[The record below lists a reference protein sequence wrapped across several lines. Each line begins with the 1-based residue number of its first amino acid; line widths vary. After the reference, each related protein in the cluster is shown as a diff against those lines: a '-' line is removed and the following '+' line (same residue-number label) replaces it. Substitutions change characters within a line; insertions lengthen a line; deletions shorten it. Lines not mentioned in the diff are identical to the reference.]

1 MLLRARL
8 SAVVIKTNI
17 FDLSGKVALV
27 TGGGHGFG
35 REYCLAMA
43 EFGAEIACADINKKL
58 ADETV
63 EMIKRFGHRQIAIE
77 ADVSKQ
83 EHIEAMVNQTVA
95 ELGGIDIFFYT
106 PGVATT
112 PVRLHELTIEEWD
125 RSMAINLRGVFVC
138 MRAVLPIMLKNRRGS
153 IILTSSVAGL
163 VAGSEEWGLK
173 NAAPYGAAKAAIIC
187 LTRHAAVAYAKDGI
201 RINAIAPGGHE
212 TWPIGA
218 PHELVKQ
225 VHERMSKFIPMGRM
239 GQPNEIKGLAIFLAS
254 DASSYIT
261 GQTFVQDGGYTA

>member
-1 MLLRARL
+1 M
-8 SAVVIKTNI
+8 IKKNI

-27 TGGGHGFG
+27 TGGGHGLG
-35 REYCLAMA
+35 RAYCEAMG
-43 EFGAEIACADINKKL
+43 EFGADVACADINKKL
-58 ADETV
+58 ADDTV
-63 EMIKRFGHRQIAIE
+63 EIIKRFGHRAIAIE

-83 EHIEAMVNQTVA
+83 EHIESMVNQTVA
-95 ELGGIDIFFYT
+95 ELGGIEIFFYT
-106 PGVATT
+106 PGVFTA
-112 PVRLHELTIEEWD
+112 PLRLHELTIEDWD

-138 MRAVLPIMLKNRRGS
+138 MRAVLPIMLKNKRGS

-163 VAGSEEWGLK
+163 VAGSEERGFK

-218 PHELVKQ
+218 PHELIKQ
-225 VHERMSKFIPMGRM
+225 ANERMSRFIPMGRM
-239 GQPNEIKGLAIFLAS
+239 GQPSEIKGLAIFLAS

-261 GQTFVQDGGYTA
+261 GQTFVEDGGYTA